1 MSLLCGLQTPRIFP
15 SVLWGGLGRGLPV
28 LREGGTPQSIHCRVF
43 EASTVWTFSVI
54 LPSEIDHS
62 LCAWCLGGSNTGR
75 TYPLRLS

>member
-43 EASTVWTFSVI
+43 EATTVWTFSVI
-54 LPSEIDHS
+54 LPSEITAS
-62 LCAWCLGGSNTGR
+62 VPGASGGQTQD
-75 TYPLRLS
+75 RLTP